1 MKFRSLL
8 TLILTATV
16 FGVCGTSHAISPFKK
31 AFEDKYVKDSGSE
44 DLQAAFRTSGCNVC
58 HVKDEKKD
66 VVNAYGLVLAELIE
80 GNANDRVKEARAG
93 GSDARKAEE
102 EKLLKEFEEAMKKA
116 ESSKSPSGETYGDLF
131 KAHRLPGAEGA
142 KSIR

>member
-8 TLILTATV
+8 TLVLTATV
-16 FGVCGTSHAISPFKK
+16 IGVCGTSHAISPFKK
-31 AFEDKYVKDSGSE
+31 AFEDKYVKDSGS
-44 DLQAAFRTSGCNVC
+44 DDFQAAFRSSGCNVC

-66 VVNAYGLVLAELIE
+66 VVNAYGLVLADLIE

-102 EKLLKEFEEAMKKA
+102 EKLLKEFEEDLHLHIHLENNILFPKAILLEEDLLKKN
-116 ESSKSPSGETYGDLF
+116 S
-131 KAHRLPGAEGA
+131 
-142 KSIR
+142 